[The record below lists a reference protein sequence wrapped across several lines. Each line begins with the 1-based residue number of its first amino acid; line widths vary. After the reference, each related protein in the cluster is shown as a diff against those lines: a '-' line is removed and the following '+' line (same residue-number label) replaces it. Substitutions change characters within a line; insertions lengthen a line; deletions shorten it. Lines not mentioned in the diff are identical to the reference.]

1 MWGGGGGG
9 GGGGGVGGGVEARAR
24 RAGGAVAA
32 FGTLREAPIVAV
44 DGAHRRR
51 EELLVRDVS
60 PRARPVH
67 RVGVRLIFA
76 RLPARLDVTG
86 ERPHRLGRAER
97 RMRAAVQSALLRS
110 AALARF
116 AALQMAVHLLQ

>member
-1 MWGGGGGG
+1 M
-9 GGGGGVGGGVEARAR
+9 
-24 RAGGAVAA
+24 
-32 FGTLREAPIVAV
+32 AV
-44 DGAHRRR
+44 DGSDRRR
-51 EELLVRDVS
+51 EELLVRDVR

-76 RLPARLDVTG
+76 RLPARLHISREG
-86 ERPHRLGRAER
+86 PHRLGRAER
-97 RMRAAVQSALLRS
+97 RVRAAVQSALLRS